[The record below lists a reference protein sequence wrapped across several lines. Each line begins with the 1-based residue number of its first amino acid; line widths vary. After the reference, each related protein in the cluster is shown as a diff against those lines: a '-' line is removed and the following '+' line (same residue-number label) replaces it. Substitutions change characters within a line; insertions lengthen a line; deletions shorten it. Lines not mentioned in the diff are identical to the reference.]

1 MDGSSTRVR
10 RTTFLYINMLILDE
24 RAERDVKG
32 EIASSRIDDRVTIGE
47 GTKVANSTI
56 RGPTVI
62 GKGKNC
68 LIQGSFIGSYTSIGN
83 GPREQA
89 T

>member
-1 MDGSSTRVR
+1 
-10 RTTFLYINMLILDE
+10 MLILDE
-24 RAERDVKG
+24 RAGRDVKG
-32 EIASSRIDDRVTIGE
+32 EIASSRIDGRVAIGE

-62 GKGKNC
+62 GKNC

-83 GPREQA
+83 GPQEQA